1 MVIKKWA
8 TRNINSRL
16 KIEFYFYT
24 GNYFGLVFF
33 CFREMHLLNRHACD
47 GCCLSFFV
55 IIIGFHHKFRVF
67 GTLNAMWSTIFIYL
81 VSVDEWENERE
92 ISERKT
98 LCSWVV
104 FSQITFWLG
113 FSYNW
118 NGLILENITDYIF
131 VLFSVLIFFLF
142 RSDVEKFIETKCVL
156 KHTLWF

>member
-1 MVIKKWA
+1 M
-8 TRNINSRL
+8 NSIFIL
-16 KIEFYFYT
+16 EIISVWF
-24 GNYFGLVFF
+24 FF
-33 CFREMHLLNRHACD
+33 CLRQMHLLNRHACD